1 VSLTARIITVAAAFL
16 AVTAGVVFV
25 LAHYLLAEP
34 PTVVFGAGQAPGQP
48 VSMTIMTDPVNDVSS
63 HPDWV
68 SYFVK
73 SPQTG
78 QWVHSTIWQL
88 PPHTR
93 VNVTAYQF
101 DTCDPLRNQ
110 LMGEVTGTVGNVM
123 AVSGEADGLNGPGI
137 SVVNSDT
144 TCGVAHTFNVPELG
158 INVPFEGVL
167 YTAKNQCT
175 LAPCAM
181 SFTHVTTTFS
191 FITPGP
197 GDYRWQCFIPC
208 GLASVDGNGHAMS
221 TIGFMTGYLDVA

>member
-1 VSLTARIITVAAAFL
+1 VAAAFL

-25 LAHYLLAEP
+25 LAHYLLAEA

-48 VSMTIMTDPVNDVSS
+48 VSMTIMTDPVNDVSG

-68 SYFVK
+68 SYFVQ

-88 PPHTR
+88 PANTR
-93 VNVTAYQF
+93 INVTAYQF

-110 LMGEVTGTVGNVM
+110 FNGEVRGTIGGVM
-123 AVSGEADGLNGPGI
+123 DVSGEADGVNGPGV

-144 TCGVAHTFNVPELG
+144 TCGVAHTFSAPELG
-158 INVPFEGVL
+158 LNVPFEGVL
-167 YTAKNQCT
+167 YTNKNQCT
-175 LAPCAM
+175 QGPCAM
-181 SFTHVTTTFS
+181 SFSHVTTKFS

-197 GDYRWQCFIPC
+197 GEYRWQCFIPC
-208 GLASVDGNGHAMS
+208 GLGTVDGNGHAMS
-221 TIGFMTGYLDVA
+221 TIGFMTGYLDVVA